1 VSDVSLKKLCSL
13 FVAITIASAFLAGC
27 TSSGSKEAG
36 DKPVRFGQLGE
47 PETLDPRKAT
57 GQPEGQFLLQMYE
70 GLTAYDADNNAVPA
84 AAESWDV
91 SQDGLTYTFHIRK
104 NAKWS
109 NGEAL
114 TAEDFEYAWKTLLSP
129 ELASRYAEMLFY
141 IKGGEAYNSGQ
152 AKAEDV
158 GVKALDQNTLEVTL
172 AVPTPY
178 FPQLTAC
185 FSYFPVHKKTVQ
197 NNAEWA
203 SNPETII
210 SNGPFK
216 LTAWSHNEKAEFV
229 KNDNYW
235 DTDKVKTKKLEF
247 SIVESNTT
255 RISLF
260 ENDQIDLTL
269 DPPPSDVRRL
279 VNEKKAAITPYLGT
293 YYYIFNV
300 QKAPFNN
307 AKVRKALTLAIDR
320 SAIVNEITRANQI
333 PASAFVPFGIPDTEK
348 GSDFRKSGGDY
359 FKDND
364 IETAKRLLA
373 EAGYPDGKGLP
384 LITLTYNTHEGHKA
398 IAEALQ
404 EMWKKNLGVQV
415 ELTNQ
420 EWKVFLKTCA
430 TGDYQL
436 ARNGWC
442 GDFPD
447 PMTFLSLFVSNNGN
461 NHTKWKN
468 TQYDKLINQAKTT
481 ADHAARLKIMHDAEA
496 LLMDEMPVLPIYFY
510 TMTYMIKPNVKG
522 FVHTVTDYI
531 YFKEAYVE

>member
-1 VSDVSLKKLCSL
+1 MSFKKFLSLLI
-13 FVAITIASAFLAGC
+13 AITLTGAFLTGC
-27 TSSGSKEAG
+27 TSTGNKDSS

-84 AAESWDV
+84 AAEKWEV
-91 SQDGLTYTFHIRK
+91 SADGLTYTFHIRQ

-109 NGEAL
+109 NGDQV
-114 TAEDFEYAWKTLLSP
+114 TAQDFEYAWKTLLSP
-129 ELASRYAEMLFY
+129 EIASRYAEMLFY
-141 IKGGEAYNSGQ
+141 LKNGEAYNSGKV
-152 AKAEDV
+152 KAEAV
-158 GVKALDQNTLEVTL
+158 GVKAVDPNTLEVTL
-172 AVPTPY
+172 EAPTPY

-185 FSYFPVHKKTVQ
+185 YSYFPVHKKTVE
-197 NNAEWA
+197 NNADRTA
-203 SNPETII
+203 NPETII

-229 KNDNYW
+229 KNENYW
-235 DTDKVKTKKLEF
+235 DAGKVKAKKLEF

-255 RISLF
+255 RVSLF

-269 DPPPSDVRRL
+269 DPPPSDVERL
-279 VNEKKAAITPYLGT
+279 IKEKKAEITPHLGT
-293 YYYIFNV
+293 YYYSFEV
-300 QKAPFNN
+300 EKAPFNN
-307 AKVRKALTLAIDR
+307 PKVRKALTLAIDR
-320 SAIVNEITRANQI
+320 SAIVKEVTKAKQI
-333 PASAFVPFGIPDTEK
+333 PAGAFVPLGIPDAAK
-348 GSDFRKSGGDY
+348 GSDFRNIGGDY

-364 IETAKRLLA
+364 IETAKKLLA

-384 LITLTYNTHEGHKA
+384 PITLTYNTHEGHKA

-430 TGDYQL
+430 AGDFQI
-436 ARNGWC
+436 ARDGWSA
-442 GDFPD
+442 DFPD

-461 NHTKWKN
+461 NHAHWKN
-468 TQYDKLINQAKTT
+468 AQFDQLVSQAKTT
-481 ADHAARLKIMHDAEA
+481 TAPASRVKIMHEAEA
-496 LLMDEMPVLPIYFY
+496 LLMEEMPVLPIYFY